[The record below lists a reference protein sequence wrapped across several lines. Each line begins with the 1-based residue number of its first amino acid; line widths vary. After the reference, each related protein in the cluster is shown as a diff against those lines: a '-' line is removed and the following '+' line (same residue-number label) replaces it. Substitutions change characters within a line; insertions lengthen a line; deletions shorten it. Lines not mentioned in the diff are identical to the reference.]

1 MIFGILLFLP
11 LNPLNIMEHVLLYL
25 YQSPNLCQPCLK
37 NIINIS
43 QPLLFEKKK
52 CWYVLTLSLYR
63 LFNKRNLKGGQI
75 CPPLLYDY
83 LRTFSILFFN
93 RGLVMDVKGQNP
105 KAEPSTIKIVA
116 LRYYWKII
124 NFGKKPKKLKSR
136 YLEILLFIHKRP
148 VKIKPRHIGCS
159 VFL

>member
-1 MIFGILLFLP
+1 MIFGILLFLR

-25 YQSPNLCQPCLK
+25 YQGSNVCQPCLK
-37 NIINIS
+37 IEVLICLKKWTNIS
-43 QPLLFEKKK
+43 QPLLLEKKE
-52 CWYVLTLSLYR
+52 CLHVLTLSLYR

-116 LRYYWKII
+116 LRYY
-124 NFGKKPKKLKSR
+124 
-136 YLEILLFIHKRP
+136 
-148 VKIKPRHIGCS
+148 
-159 VFL
+159 